1 MGTGVATSRHLN
13 KGRWMGTQFE
23 LEKGV
28 APLKTKMY
36 SHCNLLVRENK
47 RQLKRMKGAKAKKTG
62 RQKED
67 WLELLLILTPT
78 LFKGVG

>member
-1 MGTGVATSRHLN
+1 
-13 KGRWMGTQFE
+13 MGTQFE

-47 RQLKRMKGAKAKKTG
+47 RQLKRMKGAKAKTG

-67 WLELLLILTPT
+67 WLELLRILAPT